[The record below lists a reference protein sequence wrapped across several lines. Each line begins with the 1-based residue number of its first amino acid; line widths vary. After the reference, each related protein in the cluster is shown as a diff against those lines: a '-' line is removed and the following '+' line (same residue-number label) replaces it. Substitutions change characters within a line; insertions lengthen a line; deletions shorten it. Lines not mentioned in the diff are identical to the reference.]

1 MTGRIL
7 PREDGFTLI
16 EALASLAILGMVSAM
31 LVAGVG
37 GGRRVWERL
46 EQTAAT
52 GESVEMAQSVL
63 RDRLERAYPATRYD
77 ASAPYVDFE
86 GQTSQAVFLGPASA
100 AADSP
105 IVRQTLTLSPAGELI
120 LTHEGSRTRLLT
132 GVRSLDIA
140 YFGPWSLDPRP
151 GWRTRWES
159 LPEPPRLVRVRLTFQ
174 PDDRRVWPE
183 LLVRPAADIGAACLL
198 NRATGRCRGAL

>member
-1 MTGRIL
+1 MSRQ
-7 PREDGFTLI
+7 DGFTLI
-16 EALASLAILGMVSAM
+16 EALASLAILGLVSAM

-46 EQTAAT
+46 EQNAAT

-86 GQTSQAVFLGPASA
+86 GQAAQAVFLGPASPA
-100 AADSP
+100 TDSP
-105 IVRQTLTLSPAGELI
+105 IVRQTLSLSPAGEL
-120 LTHEGSRTRLLT
+120 LLSHDGSRTALLA
-132 GVRSLDIA
+132 GVRSMELS

-151 GWRTRWES
+151 GWRERWES
-159 LPEPPRLVRVRLTFQ
+159 LPEPPRLVRVRLAFQ
-174 PDDRRVWPE
+174 PGDRRVWPE
-183 LLVRPAADIGAACLL
+183 LLIRPAADVGAACLL
-198 NRATGRCRGAL
+198 NRATGRCRGEP